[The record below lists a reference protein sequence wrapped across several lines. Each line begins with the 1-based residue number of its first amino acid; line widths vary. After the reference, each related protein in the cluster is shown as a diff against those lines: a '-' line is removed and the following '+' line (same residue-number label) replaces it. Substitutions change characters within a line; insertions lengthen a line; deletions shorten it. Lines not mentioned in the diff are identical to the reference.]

1 MKNLIKILLILIITI
16 ILVYLFPT
24 LKNILLL
31 ILDFLLPFIIGFT
44 IAFLLVPIVDY
55 LEKKK
60 FNRKVVAILILA
72 IFIAIIVSLFI
83 FVLPILVKEISKL
96 IENFPEYYGNIVNII
111 IKTANKLNIELD
123 ENKLNI
129 NSIINI
135 IGIKY
140 EEIFNFFT
148 KIIQWTFSY
157 LFALVLSIILSLYF
171 LIDYNQIV
179 NKIKEYFIKKE
190 EEDTI
195 VILRKLK
202 KNMYSYLGGV
212 LLVMVFLILISTV
225 CFFIIGI
232 NLPLLWGIIIGLTNI
247 IPYIGPYIGGFIVAI
262 FTLGSM
268 PNKIIPVIAII
279 VVLQLIESNFITPK
293 VESKTVKVHPILA
306 IFSVALLGKILGI
319 FGMILAIPIVSS
331 IQIVKNHKKYN

>member
-1 MKNLIKILLILIITI
+1 
-16 ILVYLFPT
+16 
-24 LKNILLL
+24 
-31 ILDFLLPFIIGFT
+31 
-44 IAFLLVPIVDY
+44 
-55 LEKKK
+55 
-60 FNRKVVAILILA
+60 
-72 IFIAIIVSLFI
+72 
-83 FVLPILVKEISKL
+83 
-96 IENFPEYYGNIVNII
+96 
-111 IKTANKLNIELD
+111 
-123 ENKLNI
+123 
-129 NSIINI
+129 
-135 IGIKY
+135 
-140 EEIFNFFT
+140 
-148 KIIQWTFSY
+148 
-157 LFALVLSIILSLYF
+157 
-171 LIDYNQIV
+171 
-179 NKIKEYFIKKE
+179 
-190 EEDTI
+190 
-195 VILRKLK
+195 
-202 KNMYSYLGGV
+202 MYSYLGGV

-247 IPYIGPYIGGFIVAI
+247 IPYIGPYIGGFIVVI

>member
-1 MKNLIKILLILIITI
+1 MGYILDVSDFIRNELEKIKAGAEADGDEKELHGKIDKFLNR
-16 ILVYLFPT
+16 
-24 LKNILLL
+24 LKNNIAGSGNELPPENVYQEPKRFYIPPVSTPNSKFYIIRITYTPEAQMANIRAYTAVYSLKEAAEDILYEPDDIIINESSADV
-31 ILDFLLPFIIGFT
+31 ILENGFT
-44 IAFLLVPIVDY
+44 IALQTQENEDEILRLIDHSAGVDQITIRECTPEEFLY
-55 LEKKK
+55 LGKTPDMLGTPEKKS
-60 FNRKVVAILILA
+60 V
-72 IFIAIIVSLFI
+72 
-83 FVLPILVKEISKL
+83 
-96 IENFPEYYGNIVNII
+96 
-111 IKTANKLNIELD
+111 
-123 ENKLNI
+123 
-129 NSIINI
+129 
-135 IGIKY
+135 
-140 EEIFNFFT
+140 
-148 KIIQWTFSY
+148 
-157 LFALVLSIILSLYF
+157 
-171 LIDYNQIV
+171 
-179 NKIKEYFIKKE
+179 KKE

-195 VILRKLK
+195 IILRKLK